1 MNKICFYGSMSQFK
15 FYYFISCNQKILKYI
30 DITIHIKKS
39 LSPFAHKHQKCMQC
53 IKIFLGVF
61 FSLDMKNTTII
72 YKSLILLL
80 LLKAIRPFHKFHF
93 IAFLSSN
100 LSGDGGII
108 RSRGGPPRI
117 DKSWL

>member
-1 MNKICFYGSMSQFK
+1 MIQCLSLNFTTLFLVIKM
-15 FYYFISCNQKILKYI
+15 ILKNIYI
-30 DITIHIKKS
+30 YHNTSKKS

-53 IKIFLGVF
+53 IKIFLGFF

-80 LLKAIRPFHKFHF
+80 LLKAIRLFHKFHF